1 MTGAAIAAALAAAV
15 AFGGSTALMHHGAS
29 GTPDDA
35 RGLPGLLSHIVRQ
48 WRWWLG
54 MAASLSGL
62 ALHALA
68 LHLGTIAV
76 VQPLVVTGLVF
87 AFLFRS
93 ALDRQLPSRR
103 TILWVLLTAIG
114 LTLFLLSA
122 RTRSGRDSL
131 DTESAVVLLVAGA
144 AAVAVGWVAAFR
156 VPRHAGLFLGIA
168 AGVVYGL
175 VAGTLKAT
183 ANSAATGLTV
193 MFTSWPVYVLVALG
207 VAGFLLNQQAYQRA
221 PLSRSAPAANT
232 VNPVVALVFGIVAY
246 GETTPGD
253 PGTITAEVVGLV
265 GVLAGVF
272 MLARSE
278 EVATAS

>member
-1 MTGAAIAAALAAAV
+1 MTGAAVLTALAAAV

-29 GTPDDA
+29 GTPEDA
-35 RGLPGLLSHIVRQ
+35 RGLRGLMSHIVRQ

-68 LHLGTIAV
+68 LHIGTIAV

-93 ALDRQLPSRR
+93 ALDRHLPSRR
-103 TILWVLLTAIG
+103 TMLWVLLTATG
-114 LTLFLLSA
+114 LTVFLLAA
-122 RTRSGRDSL
+122 RTQSGRDSL
-131 DTESAVVLLVAGA
+131 DTDPAVVLLVAGA
-144 AAVAVGWVAAFR
+144 VAVAVGWVAAFR
-156 VPRHAGLFLGIA
+156 VPRHAGLLLGIA

-183 ANSAATGLTV
+183 ANSAADGLGG

-253 PGTITAEVVGLV
+253 PGAITAEVVGLV
-265 GVLAGVF
+265 GILAGVF

-278 EVATAS
+278 EVAIAS